1 MSAMKIAL
9 VHDYLREYGGAE
21 RVLEALHQQFP
32 DAPVYTAFVSQ
43 QNLGP
48 QWSEWD
54 VRTTWLSRV
63 PGIKK
68 WFSPL
73 RFLAPAAFASLDLSE
88 FDVVISSTNAY
99 FAKAVKVR
107 PDGIHICYCHTP
119 ARSLYGYTAMSDWKR
134 RWWTRLAGEVMNHFL
149 RVVDWQVAQ
158 KVDYFVANS
167 QETARRIKK
176 FYRRDSVVIWP
187 PVGLATASDRPS
199 KRTSEKYYLY
209 VNRLALAKHPELAVA
224 AANQLKLPL
233 KVVGTG
239 AMEDKLKDLAGPTV
253 TFCGAVS
260 DQELAGLYQGAVAL
274 LYPVENEDF
283 GMVPIEAMMA
293 GVPVIAHQSGGPME
307 TIIEGKTGHFFSE
320 LTVAGIV
327 QAITTFQ
334 KMTFDHAVI
343 KRHAAKYSVGAF
355 QKSIAE
361 LVTTASKNKQAQSRS

>member
-1 MSAMKIAL
+1 MSSMKIAL

-32 DAPVYTAFVSQ
+32 EAPVYTAFVSQ

-48 QWSEWD
+48 RWSDWN
-54 VRTTWLSRV
+54 VRTTWLARV

-73 RFLAPAAFASLDLSE
+73 RFLAPAAFAALDLSE

-107 PDGIHICYCHTP
+107 PDAVHICYCHTP

-134 RWWTRLAGEVMNHFL
+134 RWWTRWAGEVMNHFL

-187 PVGLATASDRPS
+187 PVGLTKPVTTAPDNSAA
-199 KRTSEKYYLY
+199 YYLY

-224 AANQLKLPL
+224 AANKLKLPL

-239 AMEDKLKDLAGPTV
+239 AMEDKLKELAGPTV

-274 LYPVENEDF
+274 LYPVESEDF

-293 GVPVIAHQSGGPME
+293 GVPVIAHHSGGPME

-320 LTVAGIV
+320 LTEAGLV
-327 QAITTFQ
+327 TAIEAFQ
-334 KMTFDHAVI
+334 KMRFDRAAI
-343 KRHAAKYSVGAF
+343 KRHAAKYSVAAF

-361 LVTTASKNKQAQSRS
+361 LVATALKNKQVQSKG